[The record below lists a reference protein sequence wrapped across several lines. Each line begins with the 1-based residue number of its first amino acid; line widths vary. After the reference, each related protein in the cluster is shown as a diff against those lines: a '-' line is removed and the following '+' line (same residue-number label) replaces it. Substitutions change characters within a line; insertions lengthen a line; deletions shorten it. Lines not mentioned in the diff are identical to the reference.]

1 MQQKNQEAQL
11 QRQQVQQ
18 EAQLHR
24 QETEKYY
31 SKHRQYNAL
40 LGQLP
45 LIDGKIK
52 IIQSAFQD
60 LLRSKK
66 RRVEIMETYPTNE
79 LAALLSYLR
88 FKQISKITREWA
100 DLSEREKT
108 IQEKMEKHQTEQ
120 AEILKTKLEEME
132 KKQKQQEIEILQQQ
146 INKLKND
153 V

>member
-1 MQQKNQEAQL
+1 MKQQQWREMT
-11 QRQQVQQ
+11 RQQQHQ
-18 EAQLHR
+18 EGQLYR
-24 QETEKYY
+24 REIEKYN

-40 LGQLP
+40 LRELP
-45 LIDGKIK
+45 LIDKKIN
-52 IIQSAFQD
+52 IIQSVFQD

-100 DLSEREKT
+100 DLSEREKS
-108 IQEKMEKHQTEQ
+108 IQEKMEKHQAEQ
-120 AEILKTKLEEME
+120 TEILKTKQKEME
-132 KKQKQQEIEILQQQ
+132 KKQKEKEIEQLQQQ
-146 INKLKND
+146 IDKLKN